1 VLARGREA
9 EPRCSDEVTTTAMS
23 PKISIRLL
31 GAQSDQRLAA
41 LAAAGHER
49 AFETLVHR
57 YRRPL
62 LRYCRRMGLNDA
74 RADDV
79 LQQAFLRAWL
89 AFARQTDVRD
99 VRAWLYRIVHNAAV
113 NAMRGG
119 GEHHSELTDAIQT
132 AASVN
137 RESELQRRI
146 AVRDALTDV
155 AALPQMQQQAIFL
168 TAVDGQ
174 SHEEV
179 ATVLGVSEG
188 AVRGL
193 LYRARATLRSA
204 AAALTPP
211 QLLEWAARGGGAGSP
226 GTERLAELSAGGGAA
241 GMTGLLA
248 KGAVVAVTAG
258 AIATGG
264 AVVSSPG
271 RHAKGPAQ
279 RPASSPAAAASS
291 GLAARAFASTSPVAL
306 VDRAQSSNT
315 SSGRRSG
322 RDSSTHDDRSSASA
336 GDHHRGSRADDGE
349 LRGQGHDG
357 VVRDL
362 SRADGRGTGS
372 RGGGGP
378 SGSTRGG
385 DGSGSGDSGSSGG
398 GSRDTT
404 MLTAAADPAR
414 STSSHDGA
422 STTESQPVAALT
434 QASTSGPSGGGSGSG
449 DPPTSIASP
458 GSGSGSDG

>member
-1 VLARGREA
+1 
-9 EPRCSDEVTTTAMS
+9 MS
-23 PKISIRLL
+23 PKVSIRLL
-31 GAQSDQRLAA
+31 AAQSDQRLAA

-74 RADDV
+74 HAEDV

-99 VRAWLYRIVHNAAV
+99 VRPWLYRIVHNAAV
-113 NAMRGG
+113 NAMRGA
-119 GEHHSELTDAIQT
+119 GEHHSELTEAIQT
-132 AASVN
+132 AASVTH
-137 RESELQRRI
+137 ESELQRRI
-146 AVRDALTDV
+146 AVRDALADV

-204 AAALTPP
+204 AAAFMPP
-211 QLLEWAARGGGAGSP
+211 QLLEWAARGGGAGGP
-226 GTERLAELSAGGGAA
+226 GAERLTELSAGGGAA

-264 AVVSSPG
+264 TVIGTVGSHPRA
-271 RHAKGPAQ
+271 PAP
-279 RPASSPAAAASS
+279 RAASRTSAAASS
-291 GLAARAFASTSPVAL
+291 QLAASPSKPALASISQGAL
-306 VDRAQSSNT
+306 VERAQLSHA
-315 SSGRRSG
+315 GRDRRSG
-322 RDSSTHDDRSSASA
+322 GDRSSRDQPRSRSG
-336 GDHHRGSRADDGE
+336 GDRHGGSRTDGGA
-349 LRGQGHDG
+349 LRDEARDG
-357 VVRDL
+357 AARDQAQ
-362 SRADGRGTGS
+362 ADGAGSGS
-372 RGGGGP
+372 RGGADRA
-378 SGSTRGG
+378 SSTGGG
-385 DGSGSGDSGSSGG
+385 DRSGSGDSGSSGG

-404 MLTAAADPAR
+404 MLTAAADR
-414 STSSHDGA
+414 SRSMSSHDGA
-422 STTESQPVAALT
+422 SIADGQPVAAVT
-434 QASTSGPSGGGSGSG
+434 PTSGGGASGGGGSGSG
-449 DPPTSIASP
+449 DGATPIAS
-458 GSGSGSDG
+458 SGSGPGSDG

>member
-1 VLARGREA
+1 
-9 EPRCSDEVTTTAMS
+9 MS

-31 GAQSDQRLAA
+31 AAQSDQRLAA

-57 YRRPL
+57 HRRPL

-74 RADDV
+74 RAEDV
-79 LQQAFLRAWL
+79 LQQAFVRAWL

-113 NAMRGG
+113 NAMRGA
-119 GEHHSELTDAIQT
+119 GEGHIELTDAIQT
-132 AASVN
+132 AASAT
-137 RESELQRRI
+137 RETELQRRI

-271 RHAKGPAQ
+271 RHARVPAQ
-279 RPASSPAAAASS
+279 RLASGPAAAASS
-291 GLAARAFASTSPVAL
+291 GLAAGTSKPAFASTSPVAL
-306 VDRAQSSNT
+306 VERASSN
-315 SSGRRSG
+315 SSRDRRS
-322 RDSSTHDDRSSASA
+322 DSHSSTHDDGSSASG

-349 LRGQGHDG
+349 LRGRDHDG

-362 SRADGRGTGS
+362 SQADGRGTGS
-372 RGGGGP
+372 RGGGER
-378 SGSTRGG
+378 SASTRDG
-385 DGSGSGDSGSSGG
+385 DRSGSGD
-398 GSRDTT
+398 
-404 MLTAAADPAR
+404 
-414 STSSHDGA
+414 
-422 STTESQPVAALT
+422 
-434 QASTSGPSGGGSGSG
+434 SGPSGGGSHDATTLTAAADPLRSTSSNDGAATAESQPVEAVTQASSSGPSGGGSPSG

-458 GSGSGSDG
+458 GSGPGSDG

>member
-1 VLARGREA
+1 
-9 EPRCSDEVTTTAMS
+9 MS

-31 GAQSDQRLAA
+31 AAQSDQRLAA

-74 RADDV
+74 RAEDV
-79 LQQAFLRAWL
+79 LQQAFLQAWL

-99 VRAWLYRIVHNAAV
+99 VRPWLYRIVHNAAV
-113 NAMRGG
+113 NAMRGA
-119 GEHHSELTDAIQT
+119 GERHSELTEAIQT
-132 AASVN
+132 AASVA

-174 SHEEV
+174 THEEV

-204 AAALTPP
+204 AAAFMPP
-211 QLLEWAARGGGAGSP
+211 QLLEWAARGGGAGGP
-226 GTERLAELSAGGGAA
+226 GAERLAELSAGGGAA
-241 GMTGLLA
+241 GMTGLIA

-264 AVVSSPG
+264 AVIGSPG
-271 RHAKGPAQ
+271 SHPKAPAH
-279 RPASSPAAAASS
+279 RTASRTNAAASS
-291 GLAARAFASTSPVAL
+291 RLAAGVSKRALAWTAPVAL
-306 VDRAQSSNT
+306 VGRAQLSHAGRNGRSGSNSSTDDRQSSASGRDRHRGSGADGGALREQTRDGAGRDRAQSD
-315 SSGRRSG
+315 GRGGGSREGGDRSG
-322 RDSSTHDDRSSASA
+322 STGGGDRSS
-336 GDHHRGSRADDGE
+336 GGE
-349 LRGQGHDG
+349 SL
-357 VVRDL
+357 
-362 SRADGRGTGS
+362 
-372 RGGGGP
+372 
-378 SGSTRGG
+378 
-385 DGSGSGDSGSSGG
+385 SSGG
-398 GSRDTT
+398 GSRDTSV
-404 MLTAAADPAR
+404 LTAAADSAQ

-422 STTESQPVAALT
+422 STADGQPLAAVT
-434 QASTSGPSGGGSGSG
+434 PTTDGGTSGSGGSGG
-449 DPPTSIASP
+449 DAVTTIA
-458 GSGSGSDG
+458 GSG

>member
-1 VLARGREA
+1 
-9 EPRCSDEVTTTAMS
+9 MS

-113 NAMRGG
+113 NAMRGP
-119 GEHHSELTDAIQT
+119 GEHSELTDAIQT

-174 SHEEV
+174 SYEEV

-241 GMTGLLA
+241 GMTGLVA

-271 RHAKGPAQ
+271 HHAKLPAQ
-279 RPASSPAAAASS
+279 RSASSLAAAASS
-291 GLAARAFASTSPVAL
+291 GPAAGTSRHAFASTSPVAL
-306 VDRAQSSNT
+306 VERALSSST
-315 SSGRRSG
+315 SRDRRSG
-322 RDSSTHDDRSSASA
+322 RDSSTHDDRSSASG
-336 GDHHRGSRADDGE
+336 GDHHRGARADDGE

-357 VVRDL
+357 VVRNL

-372 RGGGGP
+372 RGGGEG

-404 MLTAAADPAR
+404 MLTAAANPAR

-422 STTESQPVAALT
+422 STTESQPVETLT
-434 QASTSGPSGGGSGSG
+434 QASSSGPSGGGSGSG

>member
-1 VLARGREA
+1 
-9 EPRCSDEVTTTAMS
+9 MS

-99 VRAWLYRIVHNAAV
+99 VRSWLYRIVHNAAV
-113 NAMRGG
+113 NAMRGP
-119 GEHHSELTDAIQT
+119 GEHHSELTEAIQT
-132 AASVN
+132 AASVT

-146 AVRDALTDV
+146 AVREALTDV
-155 AALPQMQQQAIFL
+155 AALPQMQQRAIFL

-179 ATVLGVSEG
+179 ATALGVSEG

-211 QLLEWAARGGGAGSP
+211 QLLEWAARGGGGGSP
-226 GTERLAELSAGGGAA
+226 GAERLAELSAGGGAA

-271 RHAKGPAQ
+271 RHDKVPAH
-279 RPASSPAAAASS
+279 RAAPSSSTTASSHVAAGASMQA
-291 GLAARAFASTSPVAL
+291 LASTSPVAVL
-306 VDRAQSSNT
+306 RRAPSPHT
-315 SSGRRSG
+315 RRDRRSVH
-322 RDSSTHDDRSSASA
+322 DSSTHDNHGPARGDDRR
-336 GDHHRGSRADDGE
+336 RGSGADDGAPG
-349 LRGQGHDG
+349 GQTQTHDG
-357 VVRDL
+357 ATRDL
-362 SRADGRGTGS
+362 SRADGRGGGS
-372 RGGGGP
+372 RDGGDR
-378 SGSTRGG
+378 SGSGG
-385 DGSGSGDSGSSGG
+385 DGDRTASGDSGSSGG

-404 MLTAAADPAR
+404 MLTAAADSAR

-422 STTESQPVAALT
+422 ATADSQPVAAVMP
-434 QASTSGPSGGGSGSG
+434 ASSGGTSGSGGSGSG
-449 DPPTSIASP
+449 DAAAIA
-458 GSGSGSDG
+458 GSGSGPGSDG

>member
-1 VLARGREA
+1 
-9 EPRCSDEVTTTAMS
+9 MS

-89 AFARQTDVRD
+89 AFTRQTDVRD

-132 AASVN
+132 AASVT

-204 AAALTPP
+204 AAVLTPP

-271 RHAKGPAQ
+271 GHANVPAQ
-279 RPASSPAAAASS
+279 RPASSTAAAASS
-291 GLAARAFASTSPVAL
+291 GLAAGASKPAFASTSPVAL
-306 VDRAQSSNT
+306 VDRAQSSNI
-315 SSGRRSG
+315 SSDRRSG
-322 RDSSTHDDRSSASA
+322 RDSSTHDDRSSASG
-336 GDHHRGSRADDGE
+336 GDRHRGSRADDGE

-372 RGGGGP
+372 RGGGER

-404 MLTAAADPAR
+404 MLPPAADPAG

-434 QASTSGPSGGGSGSG
+434 QASSSGPSGGGSGGG

-458 GSGSGSDG
+458 GSGPGSDG

>member
-1 VLARGREA
+1 
-9 EPRCSDEVTTTAMS
+9 MS
-23 PKISIRLL
+23 PRISIRLL
-31 GAQSDQRLAA
+31 AAQSDQRLAA
-41 LAAAGHER
+41 LAAAGNER

-74 RADDV
+74 RAEDV

-89 AFARQTDVRD
+89 AFARQSDVRD
-99 VRAWLYRIVHNAAV
+99 VRPWLYRIVHNAAV
-113 NAMRGG
+113 NAMRGP
-119 GEHHSELTDAIQT
+119 GEHHSELTEAIQT
-132 AASVN
+132 AASVTH
-137 RESELQRRI
+137 ETELQRRI

-211 QLLEWAARGGGAGSP
+211 PLLEWAARGGGAGSP
-226 GTERLAELSAGGGAA
+226 SAERLAELSAGGGAA

-248 KGAVVAVTAG
+248 KGAVLAVTAG

-271 RHAKGPAQ
+271 RHANTP
-279 RPASSPAAAASS
+279 
-291 GLAARAFASTSPVAL
+291 AARAASGPGASASSRVAAGASKRALASTLPVAL
-306 VDRAQSSNT
+306 LERRQSSHT
-315 SSGRRSG
+315 RRDGGS
-322 RDSSTHDDRSSASA
+322 RHDSSRHDDSGSASG
-336 GDHHRGSRADDGE
+336 GDRHRGSRAGDE
-349 LRGQGHDG
+349 TLSGQTHDRAA
-357 VVRDL
+357 RDL
-362 SRADGRGTGS
+362 SRADAG
-372 RGGGGP
+372 
-378 SGSTRGG
+378 SGSPARGDRSGSGSGG
-385 DGSGSGDSGSSGG
+385 DRSASGDSGSSGSG
-398 GSRDTT
+398 D
-404 MLTAAADPAR
+404 AAAI
-414 STSSHDGA
+414 TG
-422 STTESQPVAALT
+422 
-434 QASTSGPSGGGSGSG
+434 SGP
-449 DPPTSIASP
+449 
-458 GSGSGSDG
+458 GSDG